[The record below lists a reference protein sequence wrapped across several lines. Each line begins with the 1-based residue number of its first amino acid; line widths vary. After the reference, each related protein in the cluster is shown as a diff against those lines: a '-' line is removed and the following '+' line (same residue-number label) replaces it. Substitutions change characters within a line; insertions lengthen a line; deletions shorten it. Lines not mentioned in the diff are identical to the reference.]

1 MGRNNLTLLRR
12 AEYSKAAF
20 ETLSELGLSGT
31 TIDKVAERAG
41 TSKTNILHYFGS
53 KAQLL
58 EMAMRYAHADFA
70 QDVRELLVRSETP
83 WERVYSVIEGNFSR
97 AYFKP
102 RLAHAWLALCAEVPY
117 RSAYQRIQS
126 ATHKRTASNLVHA
139 LGRITD
145 RKTACQTA
153 FSLSVLIDGLW
164 VRCGT
169 TPDGISRDMAIGQ
182 ISHYLEA
189 AFPGDAE
196 RIAAKA
202 RIAEINSIL
211 NPH

>member
-1 MGRNNLTLLRR
+1 MGRNNLTRLRR
-12 AEYSKAAF
+12 VEYSKSAF

-31 TIDKVAERAG
+31 TVDKVAERAG

-70 QDVRELLVRSETP
+70 KDVRELLVRSATP
-83 WERVYSVIEGNFSR
+83 WERVYSVVEGNFSR

-102 RLAHAWLALCAEVPY
+102 RVAHAWLALCAEVPY
-117 RSAYQRIQS
+117 RSAYQRIQT
-126 ATHKRTASNLVHA
+126 ATHKRTASNLIHA
-139 LGRITD
+139 LDRVTD
-145 RKTACQTA
+145 RETACQTA
-153 FSLSVLIDGLW
+153 FSLSVMIDGLW

-169 TPDGISRDMAIGQ
+169 TPAGISRDTSIEH
-182 ISHYLEA
+182 ISHYLESV
-189 AFPGDAE
+189 FPGDAE
-196 RIAAKA
+196 RTAAKV